1 MDGWEGEGLNEKIW
15 KRARSGGSR
24 ELSSTTADVHAIP
37 VPPSIVPSG
46 RASHS
51 CRARARADTR
61 EHESKRTPELFA
73 LSKGLRVGEM
83 GEDVVGTARRP
94 FRQNSPLVVN
104 RRLKMVVYSNET
116 IQIRIL

>member
-1 MDGWEGEGLNEKIW
+1 MDGWEGEGLNKKEW

-24 ELSSTTADVHAIP
+24 ELSLTTADVHAIP

-83 GEDVVGTARRP
+83 GGGRGGDCKTDLFGKTRHSSLIDV
-94 FRQNSPLVVN
+94 
-104 RRLKMVVYSNET
+104 
-116 IQIRIL
+116 